1 MATVASRVGIP
12 NRPSVKTES
21 WLTRDQARDLLRCS
35 EAMLTHWTKTKLLH
49 PIQEARKVKGGQVRA
64 IWLYDPLELTRLP
77 LRRRGR
83 EPAPEDR
90 APQAFEMFNDGHK
103 PRDVV
108 VATRL
113 DPDRVR
119 DLYEQWLMMGGADVV
134 IAPAAKRDLE
144 AIVGPFEDVAGLVA
158 RVRECVPPL
167 PPVAAETAECPADC
181 LMCSGA
187 ACNLC
192 DTGPGEPFCDHAVD
206 ERHRE
211 RPAAT

>member
-1 MATVASRVGIP
+1 MATVLSRVGIP

-35 EAMLTHWTKTKLLH
+35 EAMLTHWTKTGLVH

-64 IWLYDPLELTRLP
+64 IWLYDPQELARLP

-119 DLYEQWLMMGGADVV
+119 DLHEQWLMMGGSDVV
-134 IAPAAKRDLE
+134 IATAAKRDLE
-144 AIVGPFEDVAGLVA
+144 AIVGPFEDVAELVA
-158 RVRECVPPL
+158 RVRERVPPL
-167 PPVAAETAECPADC
+167 PVVVAEPACPSPDC
-181 LMCSGA
+181 PMCSGE

-192 DTGPGEPFCDHAVD
+192 NPENWHCDHAVD